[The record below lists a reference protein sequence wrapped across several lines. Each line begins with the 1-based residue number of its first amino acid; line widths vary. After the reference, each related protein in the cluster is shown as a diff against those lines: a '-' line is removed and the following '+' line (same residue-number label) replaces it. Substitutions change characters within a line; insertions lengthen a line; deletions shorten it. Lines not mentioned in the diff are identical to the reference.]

1 MHVIDQYSRDA
12 PTQENES
19 AALSLRP
26 GLAAGANDTGMEAAG
41 YRHTGTRA
49 APVSG
54 GAARPGGHIYR
65 IVASERAIKLKAERW
80 ACEDRSLVGLRLTI
94 ETAGS
99 ADVLTWM

>member
-80 ACEDRSLVGLRLTI
+80 ACEDRSLVG
-94 ETAGS
+94 
-99 ADVLTWM
+99 